1 MIQMNHGLIEILLL
15 YLEKLERGLQKADL
29 VLQFWRTEKF
39 FGYLKKMDL
48 VIFTEIDQMV
58 GLLIK

>member
-1 MIQMNHGLIEILLL
+1 MNHGLIEILLL